1 MARNTIQVTEELVAY
16 MRSHSTPLD
25 DLALRLQEETAALG
39 DISRMQIAADEGLL
53 LKMLVQIA
61 EAKRVLEIGT
71 FTGFSAL
78 MMARG
83 GAERVVCLDVS
94 EEWTAIARRYWR
106 EAGLDEVI
114 ELRLGAAAATLRAMP
129 ESERFDFAFVD
140 ADKPSYPLYF
150 EEVMKRL
157 EPAGMIA
164 VDNTLWSGRVI
175 DAGDRSDDTQ
185 SIRRFN
191 SIVVEDDRVEV
202 VILPVADGLTLIRK
216 KNRALR

>member
-1 MARNTIQVTEELVAY
+1 MARNTIQVSEELVAY
-16 MRSHSTPLD
+16 LRSQSTPLD
-25 DLALRLQEETAALG
+25 DLALKLQEETAALG

-61 EAKRVLEIGT
+61 KAKRVLEIGT

-114 ELRLGAAAATLRAMP
+114 ELRLGPAAATLRDMP
-129 ESERFDFAFVD
+129 ASERFDFAFID

-150 EEVMKRL
+150 EEIMKRL
-157 EPAGMIA
+157 EPGGIIA

-175 DAGDRSDDTQ
+175 DANDRSDDTQ

-191 SIVVEDDRVEV
+191 SMVVGDDRVEV

-216 KNRALR
+216 KN

>member
-1 MARNTIQVTEELVAY
+1 MARNTIQVSEDLVAY
-16 MRSHSTPLD
+16 MRSQSTPLD

-61 EAKRVLEIGT
+61 KAKRVLEIGT

-114 ELRLGAAAATLRAMP
+114 ELRLGPAEATLRDMP
-129 ESERFDFAFVD
+129 ASERFDFAFID

-150 EEVMKRL
+150 EEIMKRL
-157 EPAGMIA
+157 EPGGIIA

-175 DAGDRSDDTQ
+175 DANDRSDDTQ

-191 SIVVEDDRVEV
+191 SMVVGDDRVEV

-216 KNRALR
+216 KN

>member
-1 MARNTIQVTEELVAY
+1 MARNTIQVSEELVAY
-16 MRSHSTPLD
+16 MRSQSTPLD

-61 EAKRVLEIGT
+61 KAKRVLEIGT

-114 ELRLGAAAATLRAMP
+114 ELRLGPAAATLRDMP
-129 ESERFDFAFVD
+129 ASERFDFAFID

-150 EEVMKRL
+150 EEIMKRL
-157 EPAGMIA
+157 EPGGIIA

-175 DAGDRSDDTQ
+175 DANDRSDDTQ

-191 SIVVEDDRVEV
+191 SMVVGDDRVEV

-216 KNRALR
+216 KN

>member
-1 MARNTIQVTEELVAY
+1 MARNTIQVSEELVAY
-16 MRSHSTPLD
+16 MRSQSTPLD

-53 LKMLVQIA
+53 LKMLVQFA
-61 EAKRVLEIGT
+61 KAKRVLEIGT

-114 ELRLGAAAATLRAMP
+114 ELRLGPAAATLRDMP
-129 ESERFDFAFVD
+129 ASERFDFAFID

-150 EEVMKRL
+150 EEIMKRL
-157 EPAGMIA
+157 EPGGIIA

-175 DAGDRSDDTQ
+175 DANDRSDDTQ

-191 SIVVEDDRVEV
+191 SMVVGDDRVEV

-216 KNRALR
+216 KN

>member
-1 MARNTIQVTEELVAY
+1 MARNTIQVSEELVAY
-16 MRSHSTPLD
+16 MRSQSTPLD

-61 EAKRVLEIGT
+61 KAKRVLEIGT

-114 ELRLGAAAATLRAMP
+114 ELRLGPAAATLRDMSA
-129 ESERFDFAFVD
+129 SERFDFAFID

-150 EEVMKRL
+150 EEIMKRL
-157 EPAGMIA
+157 EPGGIIA

-175 DAGDRSDDTQ
+175 DANDRSDDTQ

-191 SIVVEDDRVEV
+191 SMVVGDDGVEV

-216 KNRALR
+216 KN

>member
-1 MARNTIQVTEELVAY
+1 MARNTIQVSEELVAY
-16 MRSHSTPLD
+16 LRSQSTPLD

-61 EAKRVLEIGT
+61 KAKRVLEIGT

-114 ELRLGAAAATLRAMP
+114 ELRLGPAAATLRDMP
-129 ESERFDFAFVD
+129 ASERFEFAFID

-150 EEVMKRL
+150 EEIMKRL
-157 EPAGMIA
+157 EPGGIIA

-175 DAGDRSDDTQ
+175 DANDRSDDTQ

-191 SIVVEDDRVEV
+191 SMVVGDDRVEV

-216 KNRALR
+216 KN

>member
-1 MARNTIQVTEELVAY
+1 MARNTIQVSEELVAY
-16 MRSHSTPLD
+16 LRSQSTPLD

-61 EAKRVLEIGT
+61 KAKRVLEIGT

-106 EAGLDEVI
+106 EAGLDDVI
-114 ELRLGAAAATLRAMP
+114 ELRLGPAAATLRDMP
-129 ESERFDFAFVD
+129 ASERFEFAFID

-150 EEVMKRL
+150 EEIMKRL
-157 EPAGMIA
+157 EPGGIIA

-175 DAGDRSDDTQ
+175 DANDRSDDTQ

-191 SIVVEDDRVEV
+191 SMVVGDDRVEV

-216 KNRALR
+216 KN

>member
-1 MARNTIQVTEELVAY
+1 MARNTIQVSEELVAY
-16 MRSHSTPLD
+16 MRSQSTPLD

-61 EAKRVLEIGT
+61 KAKRVLEIGT

-114 ELRLGAAAATLRAMP
+114 ELRLGPAAATLRDMP
-129 ESERFDFAFVD
+129 ASERFDFAFID

-150 EEVMKRL
+150 EEIMKRL
-157 EPAGMIA
+157 EPGGIIA

-175 DAGDRSDDTQ
+175 DANDRSDDTQ

-191 SIVVEDDRVEV
+191 SMVVGDNRVEV

-216 KNRALR
+216 KN